1 MIKKFIA
8 LSMMLLI
15 IILSVGCSKDENI
28 VTVATKPHTEQYI
41 LGELITQLIENH
53 TDIEVDLITGIAGG
67 TANIHPAMINGEID
81 IYPEYTGTGWLTV
94 LKQDLIKDPME
105 LYKKVKKQYKEEF
118 NIVWLDLYGFN
129 NTYAIS
135 MKEEVAEEMGIDTY
149 TDLAKKGNELVF
161 GANYDFYER
170 EDGYNGLVKTYNL
183 NFKSEEEVDIGLKYE
198 ALKAG
203 EVDVIN
209 AFSTDALLKK
219 YNLRVLKD
227 DKAYFPSYYAAT
239 LIRQETLD
247 KHPELEEILN
257 MLSNEISEK
266 EMVDMNYEVEND
278 NKDPKDVAKSFL
290 ERKGL
295 LQ

>member
-1 MIKKFIA
+1 MIKKLIT

-15 IILSVGCSKDENI
+15 IVLSVGCAKDENI

-41 LGELITQLIENH
+41 LGEIITQLIENH

-105 LYKKVKKQYKEEF
+105 LYKQVKKQYKEEF

-135 MKEEVAEEMGIDTY
+135 MKEEVAEEMGIETY

-170 EDGYNGLVKTYNL
+170 EDGYNGLVKAYNL

-227 DKAYFPSYYAAT
+227 NKAYFPSYYAAT